1 MLICRLLWSLFG
13 FEGLIDHGAYEVV
26 QAGITLRAA
35 GVLVYRGLRVGTC
48 AAGGRELGLVTL
60 AVVGEQ
66 GEGFLLGEEIG
77 MRGKDGDGVYII
89 GSFPTHR
96 DKFGI
101 EDLFGQKACLA
112 EAVEMLLLCALWR
125 VFLVVTGVAE
135 DIRLLHAFVDNTT
148 VIGAV
153 FLLSIDDAF
162 SFDCAVDFTDGV
174 FKDSFCHIAVC
185 FLIRHA

>member
-1 MLICRLLWSLFG
+1 MLICWLLWSLFG

-35 GVLVYRGLRVGTC
+35 CGFVYRGLRVGTC

-77 MRGKDGDGVYII
+77 IWGKDGDGFF
-89 GSFPTHR
+89 GFFPTHR

-101 EDLFGQKACLA
+101 EDLFGHKACLA

-174 FKDSFCHIAVC
+174 FKDNFCHIAVC

>member
-13 FEGLIDHGAYEVV
+13 FEGLVEHGAYEVV

-35 GVLVYRGLRVGTC
+35 GGLVYRGLRVGSC

-77 MRGKDGDGVYII
+77 MRGKDGDGIF
-89 GSFPTHR
+89 GLFPTHR

-174 FKDSFCHIAVC
+174 FKDSFCHIVGC
-185 FLIRHA
+185 FLLCHT

>member
-1 MLICRLLWSLFG
+1 MLICWLLWSLFG

-26 QAGITLRAA
+26 QAGIPLRAA
-35 GVLVYRGLRVGTC
+35 CGFVYRGLRVGSC

-77 MRGKDGDGVYII
+77 MRGKDGDGVCII
-89 GSFPTHR
+89 GS
-96 DKFGI
+96 FGI
-101 EDLFGQKACLA
+101 EDLFGQQACLA